1 MILERLLGGRKELE
15 GAEPVVYR
23 SYFPRR
29 SNSGK
34 VVDLES
40 SKGVAT
46 AYRAC
51 NILSDD
57 IAKMPLQ
64 LFERI
69 GERTER
75 VQPDAKARNM
85 PYLLEVSPNV
95 WNWTPFQLKKV
106 WAQWLILHGN
116 AYLWKSPEAP
126 NQLLVLN
133 AEVTYPVFDGNGD
146 IWYRT
151 LVGNRKEMFLPG
163 AEVLHTLINPDES
176 GHVGRG
182 VIEHARDTI
191 GRQLGA
197 FDTQDKLFKQ
207 GLTPAAYLQLSTNVD
222 KAGRDAYRESYGEV
236 MKGDYDGTRLAVFD
250 NRVAKFEPITM
261 RLVDAQFLEL
271 IGATDKDIAN
281 FFGMPLHM
289 LNMGKESYS
298 SNEQKYLE
306 YLSGTLDSYL
316 VQMEQGARI
325 KWLSEKDQANLYF
338 KFNRDSLLR
347 MDAKTRAE
355 TNEILIRSGQR
366 TPNEA
371 RDKDDLSP
379 YPAGDS
385 YFMTKNYAGVQ
396 EVANGQAGGASGG

>member
-1 MILERLLGGRKELE
+1 MLISRILGGKNTLE
-15 GAEPVVYR
+15 GGEPMVYR
-23 SYFPRR
+23 SYIPRR

-64 LFERI
+64 LFERV
-69 GERTER
+69 GDRTER
-75 VQPDAKARNM
+75 VAPDAKARNM
-85 PYLLEVSPNV
+85 PYLLEVNSNV
-95 WNWTPFQLKKV
+95 WNWTPFQLKKS

-116 AYLWKSPEAP
+116 AYLWKSPRP
-126 NQLLVLN
+126 PFQLLVLN
-133 AEVTYPVFDGNGD
+133 AEVTFPVFDGTGD

-151 LVGNRKEMFLPG
+151 LVGNREERFIPG

-197 FDTQDKLFKQ
+197 YDTQDKLFKQ
-207 GLTPAAYLQLSTNVD
+207 GLTPAAYLQVSSKIG
-222 KAGRDAYRESYGEV
+222 KAQRDEYRESYGEV
-236 MKGDYDGTRLAVFD
+236 MRGDYEGTRLAVFD
-250 NRVAKFEPITM
+250 NSIAKFEPITM

-271 IGATDKDIAN
+271 VGATDKDIAN

-289 LNMGKESYS
+289 LNMGNQSYS

-306 YLSGTLDSYL
+306 YLSGTLDAYL

-325 KWLSEKDQANLYF
+325 KWLSENEQASMYF

-347 MDAKTRAE
+347 MDAKSRAE

-366 TPNEA
+366 SPNEA
-371 RDKDDLSP
+371 RDKDDVSP
-379 YPAGDS
+379 YPGGDS

-396 EVANGQAGGASGG
+396 EVANGGVGGQTGN

>member
-1 MILERLLGGRKELE
+1 MILSQLFGGKKQVD
-15 GAEPVVYR
+15 GAQPLVYR
-23 SYFPRR
+23 SYFNR
-29 SNSGK
+29 SAKSGK
-34 VVDLES
+34 VVDHET

-64 LFERI
+64 LFERDGDHSI
-69 GERTER
+69 RIA
-75 VQPDAKARNM
+75 PDAKARNM

-116 AYLWKSPEAP
+116 AYLWKSPKAP

-133 AEVTYPVFDGNGD
+133 AEATYPVFDGNGD

-151 LVGNRKEMFLPG
+151 LVGDREEMYLPG

-197 FDTQDKLFKQ
+197 YDTQDKLFKQ
-207 GLTPAAYLQLSTNVD
+207 GLTPAAYLQVSTMLD
-222 KAGRDAYRESYGEV
+222 KPGRDQYRESYGEV
-236 MKGDYDGTRLAVFD
+236 MQGDYDGSRLAVFD
-250 NRVAKFEPITM
+250 NRVSKFEPITM

-325 KWLSEKDQANLYF
+325 KWLSEDEQGTMFF

-371 RDKDDLSP
+371 RQKDDLSP
-379 YPAGDS
+379 YPEGDS

-396 EVANGQAGGASGG
+396 EVASGQ